1 MSRYCPIMLGVLMA
15 TGVCSAQGQMR
26 TYVIDTEGGKAML
39 VIGPSGRSMLVD
51 AGFPGF
57 QDRDAM
63 RIEQLAKTNG
73 IERLDYLVVTHYDMD
88 HLDNV
93 PAVVSRIPV
102 ETFVD
107 HGEPGVQDSHT
118 RDSFQAYQQLA
129 AKARR
134 MIVKPGDRIPLD
146 GIDIFVVS
154 AAGRLIDRP
163 VDGNGQP
170 NPYCQ
175 STSPRSWTGTN
186 EDLSE
191 NAQSVGLLFRFGR
204 FRMLDLADLT
214 WNKELELV
222 CPANKIG
229 QVDVFMVSH
238 HGHQISN
245 SPALVHAIRP
255 TVAILNNGAR
265 KFGFPAAM
273 EVIRSAPGLKAFYQ
287 LHWSVPAGQLNSPD
301 ELIANLQ
308 TGTDGNWILVT
319 AQQDGTFTVING
331 RTGVARTF
339 SSRS

>member
-1 MSRYCPIMLGVLMA
+1 MA
-15 TGVCSAQGQMR
+15 TGGWSSQGQMR

-57 QDRDAM
+57 QDRDAI
-63 RIEQLAKTNG
+63 RIEQLTKANG
-73 IERLDYLVVTHYDMD
+73 IERLDYLVVTHYDVD
-88 HLDNV
+88 HVGNV

-107 HGEPGVQDSHT
+107 HGEPAVHDPHT
-118 RDSFQAYQQLA
+118 KANFQAYQQLA

-134 MIVKPGDRIPLD
+134 LIVKPGDRIPMD
-146 GIDIFVVS
+146 GIDILVVS
-154 AAGRLIDRP
+154 AAGMVIDKP
-163 VDGNGQP
+163 VDGNGLP
-170 NPYCQ
+170 NPYCK
-175 STSPRSWTGTN
+175 STSPRVWTGTN

-222 CPANKIG
+222 CPVNKIG

-245 SPALVHAIRP
+245 SPALVHAIKP
-255 TVAILNNGAR
+255 TVAILNNGAM

-273 EVIRSAPGLKAFYQ
+273 EVIRSAPGLEAFYQ

-301 ELIANLQ
+301 EYIANLQ
-308 TGTDGNWILVT
+308 TGTDGNWIVLT
-319 AQQDGTFTVING
+319 AQQDGTFTVTNG
-331 RTGVARTF
+331 RTGLGRTF